1 MEASKLKE
9 ILEKHKMW
17 INGEEG
23 GEKADLKETDLRR
36 LDLNGANL
44 KFADLSEADLRGA
57 NLIGANLIGADLRGV
72 NLICTDLSEADL
84 RRANLSE
91 ADLSEADL
99 YMADL
104 READLR
110 IADLSATDLRGT
122 DLRRANLSGANL
134 SGADLRGANLSGTN
148 LDYVSYPLY
157 CNGLYIHVDDR
168 IGIQLLYHAISN
180 ILFSHNTSDTLKE
193 QVSALVDTA
202 NKFHRVNEC
211 GELKPFVKEA
221 TNNE

>member
-1 MEASKLKE
+1 MEANKLKE
-9 ILEKHKMW
+9 ILERHKMW
-17 INGEEG
+17 LNGEEG

-36 LDLNGANL
+36 VDLNGANL
-44 KFADLSEADLRGA
+44 RVADLRGA
-57 NLIGANLIGADLRGV
+57 NLNGAD
-72 NLICTDLSEADL
+72 
-84 RRANLSE
+84 
-91 ADLSEADL
+91 
-99 YMADL
+99 
-104 READLR
+104 
-110 IADLSATDLRGT
+110 
-122 DLRRANLSGANL
+122 
-134 SGADLRGANLSGTN
+134 

-157 CNGLYIHVDDR
+157 CNGLCIHIDDR

-202 NKFHRVNEC
+202 NKFHRVDEC

>member
-17 INGEEG
+17 LNGEEG
-23 GEKADLKETDLRR
+23 GEKANLKETDLRR
-36 LDLNGANL
+36 VDLNGANL
-44 KFADLSEADLRGA
+44 RGADLREADLRGA
-57 NLIGANLIGADLRGV
+57 NLIGADLMGADLKGA
-72 NLICTDLSEADL
+72 NLICADLSEADL

-104 READLR
+104 SED
-110 IADLSATDLRGT
+110 DLRGT
-122 DLRRANLSGANL
+122 DLSEADLSAANLNGADLSGANL
-134 SGADLRGANLSGTN
+134 NGADLRVADLYRAN
-148 LDYVSYPLY
+148 LDYVSYPL
-157 CNGLYIHVDDR
+157 CCTGLHIHVDDR

-180 ILFSHNTSDTLKE
+180 ILFSHNTSDNLKK

-202 NKFHRVNEC
+202 NKFHRVDEC
-211 GELKPFVKEA
+211 GKLKPFVKEA

>member
-1 MEASKLKE
+1 MEANKLNE
-9 ILEKHKMW
+9 ILRKHEMW
-17 INGEEG
+17 FNGEEG
-23 GEKADLKETDLRR
+23 GER
-36 LDLNGANL
+36 ANL
-44 KFADLSEADLRGA
+44 YRAI
-57 NLIGANLIGADLRGV
+57 LIGANLYGAILIGANLYGADLSGAK
-72 NLICTDLSEADL
+72 LCEANL

-110 IADLSATDLRGT
+110 GANLYMADLRGT
-122 DLRRANLSGANL
+122 DLRRANLSGADL

-180 ILFSHNTSDTLKE
+180 ILFSHNTSDNLKK

-211 GELKPFVKEA
+211 GELKPFVKED
-221 TNNE
+221 TNNEQ

>member
-17 INGEEG
+17 LNGEEG
-23 GEKADLKETDLRR
+23 GEKANLKETDLRR
-36 LDLNGANL
+36 VDLRGTNL
-44 KFADLSEADLRGA
+44 RVADLREADLRGA
-57 NLIGANLIGADLRGV
+57 NLIGADLIDANLRGADL
-72 NLICTDLSEADL
+72 ICADLSEADL

-122 DLRRANLSGANL
+122 DLRRANLSGADL
-134 SGADLRGANLSGTN
+134 SGADLRGADLSGTN

-157 CNGLYIHVDDR
+157 CNGLCIHIDDR

-180 ILFSHNTSDTLKE
+180 ILFSHNTSETLKE

-202 NKFHRVNEC
+202 NKFHRVDEC

>member
-17 INGEEG
+17 LNSKEG
-23 GEKADLKETDLRR
+23 GEKANLKETDLRR
-36 LDLNGANL
+36 VDLNGANL
-44 KFADLSEADLRGA
+44 RGADLREADLRGA
-57 NLIGANLIGADLRGV
+57 NLIGADLMGADLKGA
-72 NLICTDLSEADL
+72 NLICADLSEADL

-110 IADLSATDLRGT
+110 IAELSATDLRGT
-122 DLRRANLSGANL
+122 DLTRANLSGADL
-134 SGADLRGANLSGTN
+134 SGADLRGADFSGTN

-157 CNGLYIHVDDR
+157 CNGLHIHVDDR

-180 ILFSHNTSDTLKE
+180 ILFSHNTSDNLKK

-202 NKFHRVNEC
+202 NKFHRVDEC
-211 GELKPFVKEA
+211 GKLKPFVKEA

>member
-1 MEASKLKE
+1 MEANKLNE
-9 ILEKHKMW
+9 ILRKHEMW
-17 INGEEG
+17 FNGEEG
-23 GEKADLKETDLRR
+23 GER
-36 LDLNGANL
+36 ANL
-44 KFADLSEADLRGA
+44 YRAI
-57 NLIGANLIGADLRGV
+57 LIGANLYGADLSGAK
-72 NLICTDLSEADL
+72 LCEANL

-104 READLR
+104 RGAYLR
-110 IADLSATDLRGT
+110 
-122 DLRRANLSGANL
+122 
-134 SGADLRGANLSGTN
+134 GTN

-180 ILFSHNTSDTLKE
+180 ILFSHNTSDNLKK

-211 GELKPFVKEA
+211 GELKPFVKED
-221 TNNE
+221 TNNEQ

>member
-1 MEASKLKE
+1 METSKLKE

-17 INGEEG
+17 LNGEEG
-23 GEKADLKETDLRR
+23 GEKANLKETDLRR
-36 LDLNGANL
+36 VDLNG
-44 KFADLSEADLRGA
+44 ADLRGA
-57 NLIGANLIGADLRGV
+57 DLIG
-72 NLICTDLSEADL
+72 
-84 RRANLSE
+84 
-91 ADLSEADL
+91 
-99 YMADL
+99 
-104 READLR
+104 
-110 IADLSATDLRGT
+110 ADLSATDLRGS

-157 CNGLYIHVDDR
+157 CNGLCIHIDDR

-180 ILFSHNTSDTLKE
+180 ILFSHNTSDNLKK

-211 GELKPFVKEA
+211 GELKPFVKED